1 MEIHNYFNDISKS
14 ISTILDTYILTTKR
28 NKIAYYEYSIGN
40 KTFQISADY
49 NTNFKYPTCII
60 SLNDN
65 QPMFSERPTVAQ
77 HFNIKNKNR
86 LPVLYS
92 RKQKKYLYLQEDH
105 EVVNYS
111 LSIACETQLHAK
123 DIEWHIRRWL
133 PMDKHINIC
142 SFTSFYELDLEYIN
156 KCMFYPSEEQIDN
169 LYIKMNPITGDS
181 EYCFGV
187 NYKPLYKLNSATTS
201 ISDSRQEFFVVNVDL
216 SVFIQMP
223 EFLILDDD
231 PTTIERISIDYTRFG
246 FDHIVMRPITH
257 IFTNTAR
264 LSETSPKVKV
274 IKCDDLKPENEYHN
288 PNLVPN
294 LSCLTNLGEN
304 DIYVDYDNGEI
315 QIVEK
320 PPYEKDGLNN
330 RLINLICIISIIIRD
345 GDYHI
350 FVLDGNVYITIH
362 IDKSYLILKSYFI
375 YKILIFG
382 KTEKD
387 KNHTYSKVINP
398 DSDFENVDLNIDDNS
413 VTIKIPED
421 EYDNIFKPETND
433 NPLIIQIYTKDE
445 SDLSECEYNAAI
457 AKPKL

>member
-14 ISTILDTYILTTKR
+14 ISTILDTYVLTTKR
-28 NKIAYYEYSIGN
+28 NKITYYEYSIGN
-40 KTFQISADY
+40 KTFQVNADY
-49 NTNFKYPTCII
+49 NTNFKYPVCMI

-187 NYKPLYKLNSATTS
+187 NYKPLVLVILVKS
-201 ISDSRQEFFVVNVDL
+201 
-216 SVFIQMP
+216 
-223 EFLILDDD
+223 FL
-231 PTTIERISIDYTRFG
+231 
-246 FDHIVMRPITH
+246 
-257 IFTNTAR
+257 
-264 LSETSPKVKV
+264 
-274 IKCDDLKPENEYHN
+274 
-288 PNLVPN
+288 
-294 LSCLTNLGEN
+294 
-304 DIYVDYDNGEI
+304 
-315 QIVEK
+315 
-320 PPYEKDGLNN
+320 
-330 RLINLICIISIIIRD
+330 
-345 GDYHI
+345 
-350 FVLDGNVYITIH
+350 
-362 IDKSYLILKSYFI
+362 
-375 YKILIFG
+375 
-382 KTEKD
+382 
-387 KNHTYSKVINP
+387 
-398 DSDFENVDLNIDDNS
+398 
-413 VTIKIPED
+413 
-421 EYDNIFKPETND
+421 
-433 NPLIIQIYTKDE
+433 
-445 SDLSECEYNAAI
+445 
-457 AKPKL
+457 